1 MATEKEESTIA
12 LNIPHVTLT
21 PSSLSVH
28 SAAEPVLMQ
37 QPITRG
43 NPEGPDHHFQVFQKS
58 LLEHEFVNHDAFVSA
73 RVQRIQHGIY
83 FNPDKL
89 QFYGMTSPEMKITF
103 VAVTFTF
110 HPMYSLKHRFQ
121 RAIINIQAS
130 DDKQHG
136 LRIVKFAPHIAY
148 GRISTETLHW
158 NFSLSS
164 TIGVTQPFTAS
175 VTPST
180 SFDRQK
186 VIDAM
191 LKIQGSAITNNGL
204 ESSKLVWSLEENQQ
218 QAAGLPREFTFIFL
232 VERMD
237 PDAALRLAVTIKPV
251 FSKDVGNDFLPH
263 EPIGGQWVNLGTHEM
278 GQRFSTT
285 PFNFATMMGQFED
298 LIELPGNAVKLA
310 VRA

>member
-1 MATEKEESTIA
+1 MVAEMEETTIT
-12 LNIPHVTLT
+12 LNIPNVTIT
-21 PSSLSVH
+21 PSTSGAH
-28 SAAEPVLMQ
+28 SAAESLLMQ
-37 QPITRG
+37 RPSTRG

-58 LLEHEFVNHDAFVSA
+58 LLEHEFNDHDAFVSA

-83 FNPDKL
+83 SDPDKL
-89 QFYGMTSPEMKITF
+89 QFYGMTGTEMKVTF
-103 VAVTFTF
+103 VAITFAF

-121 RAIINIQAS
+121 RAIISIQAS

-158 NFSLSS
+158 TFSLSS
-164 TIGVTQPFTAS
+164 TIGVTQPFTTS
-175 VTPST
+175 VTPFT

-191 LKIQGSAITNNGL
+191 LKIQGSAISNNGL

-232 VERMD
+232 VERVD

-251 FSKDVGNDFLPH
+251 FSKDIGNDILPH
-263 EPIGGQWVNLGTHEM
+263 EHIGGQWVNLGNNEM

-285 PFNFATMMGQFED
+285 PFNFATMTGQFED
-298 LIELPGNAVKLA
+298 LIELPGSAVTIA
-310 VRA
+310 V

>member
-1 MATEKEESTIA
+1 MAAGKDETAITFNMPNLTI
-12 LNIPHVTLT
+12 T
-21 PSSLSVH
+21 PSTSSAH
-28 SAAEPVLMQ
+28 SAAESLLKQ
-37 QPITRG
+37 QPGMHG

-58 LLEHEFVNHDAFVSA
+58 LLEHEFHDYDAFVSA
-73 RVQRIQHGIY
+73 RIQRIHHGIY
-83 FNPDKL
+83 SNPQKL
-89 QFYGMTSPEMKITF
+89 QFYGMTSSEMKVTF
-103 VAVTFTF
+103 VAVTFVF
-110 HPMYSLKHRFQ
+110 HPMYSLKHRFR
-121 RAIINIQAS
+121 RAIISIQAS

-158 NFSLSS
+158 TFSLSS
-164 TIGVTQPFTAS
+164 TIGVTQPLAAS

-191 LKIQGSAITNNGL
+191 LKIQGSAISNNGL

-237 PDAALRLAVTIKPV
+237 SDAALRLAVTIKPV
-251 FSKDVGNDFLPH
+251 FSKDIGNDFLPH
-263 EPIGGQWVNLGTHEM
+263 QPIGGQWVNLGTHDL

-285 PFNFATMMGQFED
+285 PFNFATMNGQFED
-298 LIELPGNAVKLA
+298 LIELPGNAVKVA
-310 VRA
+310 V